1 MALYNAIQEKNIL
14 KEEKDMKANPGF
26 ILRNVV
32 DEYILMPTGDNIGKF
47 NGYNQTNKP
56 EVEYVSVAVR
66 ESDPTILD
74 VVYRVKSAKPVVKV
88 RALAFKDGVR
98 SFANVVRP
106 ETFIE
111 GTDVNV
117 GDAISAN
124 AEHKLTWRVSSD
136 WQIDLAKVK
145 FEVLAVEEDLLP
157 LELVTIPANG
167 SNRAMEISWNVIT
180 EAQVFD
186 ALLWLYADK
195 TAGLTLADGE
205 LKDGGTTLAKNGSI
219 RSSAYDSWD
228 GVSQTYYRQT
238 HPAPAYVF
246 SKMGFSQLAGDA
258 LAYANAMTRLGL
270 RPLGVRQ
277 YAYRWLEVR

>member
-1 MALYNAIQEKNIL
+1 
-14 KEEKDMKANPGF
+14 
-26 ILRNVV
+26 
-32 DEYILMPTGDNIGKF
+32 
-47 NGYNQTNKP
+47 
-56 EVEYVSVAVR
+56 
-66 ESDPTILD
+66 
-74 VVYRVKSAKPVVKV
+74 
-88 RALAFKDGVR
+88 
-98 SFANVVRP
+98 VVRP

-111 GTDVNV
+111 GTEVNV

-167 SNRAMEISWNVIT
+167 SNRAMEISWNAIT

-195 TAGLTLADGE
+195 TEGLTLVEGV
-205 LKDGGTTLAKNGSI
+205 LKNGSVQI
-219 RSSAYDSWD
+219 ASGSTPTTSTSKYVN
-228 GVSQTYYRQT
+228 GKNVYTY
-238 HPAPAYVF
+238 PAQEYVF
-246 SKMGFSQLAGDA
+246 SKMGFSLLSDDT

-270 RPLGVRQ
+270 SPSGVRQ
-277 YAYRWLEVR
+277 YAYRWIEAE